1 MDPQE
6 HLRNKWCQKDLPS
19 YHAISKIRAGY
30 EKLGDFLVVDFLFF
44 LHLVGLMIAA
54 AGGLGSGIL
63 MRKALAMPADQAK
76 VVRGLGPLLAKVAL
90 TGLALLWITGPIMV
104 FSIFGG
110 FTGLPSTF
118 WIKIAFALLLTAFV
132 VTTHLTYGQIAKGN
146 MAVASR
152 LPKLGPA
159 GGVAAL
165 LTVLFAVITFNT
177 YG

>member
-1 MDPQE
+1 
-6 HLRNKWCQKDLPS
+6 LPS
-19 YHAISKIRAGY
+19 HGAISKIRPAFT
-30 EKLGDFLVVDFLFF
+30 KSGDMALVDFLFF
-44 LHLVGLMIAA
+44 LHLVGLMIATT
-54 AGGLGSGIL
+54 GGLGSGIL

-76 VVRGLGPLLAKVAL
+76 VVRSLGPLLAKVAL
-90 TGLALLWITGPIMV
+90 TGLAVLWITGPIMV

-110 FTGLPSTF
+110 FASLPSTF

-165 LTVLFAVITFNT
+165 LTVLFAVLTFNT
-177 YG
+177 YS